1 MLKAVSAVLALAAS
15 LVVVGSLWAA
25 DEPSGPKDKPPMH
38 HPQFSPIDRM
48 LRGITLTDAQKA
60 KVEELKKEYAPKFKE
75 AFGRPGDILTEEQKK
90 VRDEAVKAA
99 KDAGK
104 SEQEVWEAG
113 RKAVKLTDEQ
123 KKKMAE
129 IRGEKGRKAMMA
141 LDKEV
146 RDKLLSLLTPEQKKL
161 FKKNNMPQKHR
172 RGPPE
177 GGQGPEG
184 GPPPG
189 GGPGPEGGHG
199 PEGGPP
205 PEGGPGHEGGPPPG
219 HEPDIN

>member
-1 MLKAVSAVLALAAS
+1 MLKAVSTVLALAVS

-25 DEPSGPKDKPPMH
+25 DEPSGPKDQPPM

-90 VRDEAVKAA
+90 ARDEAVKAA
-99 KDAGK
+99 RDAGK

-129 IRGEKGRKAMMA
+129 IHGEKGRKAMMA

-146 RDKLLSLLTPEQKKL
+146 RDKLLSLLTPEQKKQ
-161 FKKNNMPQKHR
+161 FKKNNASAKHR
-172 RGPPE
+172 RGP
-177 GGQGPEG
+177 PEG

-205 PEGGPGHEGGPPPG
+205 PEGGPGGPPPG
-219 HEPDIN
+219 REPDIN